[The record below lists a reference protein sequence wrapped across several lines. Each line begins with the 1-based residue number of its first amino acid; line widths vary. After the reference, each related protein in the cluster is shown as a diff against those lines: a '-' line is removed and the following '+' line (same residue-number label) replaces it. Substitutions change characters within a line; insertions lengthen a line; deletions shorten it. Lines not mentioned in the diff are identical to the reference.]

1 MILLT
6 GGNGFLGQEIVN
18 YLKEQKTSFKSIGR
32 SILNNIQCDLS
43 LQIPNFPP
51 VNKVIHAAGKAHI
64 VPKTEAEKMD
74 FFKVNV
80 QGTRNLLDALEDNSA
95 LHTFVFIST
104 VAVYGVIEGLQIDE
118 DYPLMAEDPYG
129 KSKIEAERIIAEW
142 CLKRDIR
149 FYILRLPLI
158 AGANA
163 PGNLGAMV
171 KAIKSNRYLKIGK
184 ASAKKSMVLATD
196 IASLISKI
204 DGPSGCYNLT
214 DGYDPSFE
222 ELENRIASHFN
233 KKKPFKV
240 PMLLAKCIA
249 IFGDVVGPK
258 FPINSNKLKKI
269 TSTLTFNDSKARAN
283 LNWQSSEVLK
293 KWSIE

>member
-1 MILLT
+1 MQILLT
-6 GGNGFLGQEIVN
+6 GAHGFLGQTILSELRIFHQVFS
-18 YLKEQKTSFKSIGR
+18 LGR
-32 SILNNIQCDLS
+32 GDVSDITCDLS
-43 LQIPNFPP
+43 VTIPTLPP
-51 VNKVIHAAGKAHI
+51 LNMVIHAAGKAHV
-64 VPKTEAEKMD
+64 VPKTEVEKND
-74 FFKVNV
+74 FFNVNV
-80 QGTRNLLDALEDNSA
+80 QGTRNLLDALENNSA
-95 LHTFVFIST
+95 LHSFVFIST
-104 VAVYGVIEGLQIDE
+104 VAVYGVNEGLQMDE
-118 DYPLMAEDPYG
+118 DNPLMAEDPYG
-129 KSKIEAERIIAEW
+129 KSKIEAERMVAEW

-171 KAIKSNRYLKIGK
+171 KAIKNNRYLKIGN

-204 DGPSGCYNLT
+204 DGPSGFYNLT
-214 DGYDPSFE
+214 DGHHPSFE

-233 KKKPFKV
+233 KKRPMKV
-240 PMLLAKCIA
+240 PILLAKCIA
-249 IFGDVVGPK
+249 IFGDIVGPK

-283 LNWQSSEVLK
+283 INWQSSEVLK